1 MIPPEQNAD
10 FVASMEDVLEV
21 YHRPYDP
28 KYPVVCLDEQPVQM
42 VKETRQSIRCEPGK
56 PERYDYQY
64 ERAGV
69 ANVFMFAEP
78 LAGRRH
84 VSVREQ
90 RTATDWAI
98 EIKNMLNNIYPDAE
112 KVVLVMDN
120 LNTHKIG
127 SLYKRFPP
135 EEARRLAERL
145 EIHHTPKHGSWLNI
159 AEIELSVMT
168 QQCLARYI
176 PDINFLATQIK
187 AWHTARNNTASKVD
201 WQFSNHNARIKLKR
215 LYPVFSD

>member
-10 FVASMEDVLEV
+10 FVAQMEDILDV
-21 YHRPYDP
+21 YHRPHDP
-28 KYPVVCLDEQPVQM
+28 KYPVVCMDEQPVQM
-42 VKETRQSIRCEPGK
+42 VKETRQSIPCEPGK
-56 PERYDYQY
+56 PKRYDYQY

-69 ANVFMFAEP
+69 VNVFMFAEP
-78 LAGRRH
+78 LAGKRY
-84 VSVREQ
+84 VSVRER

-98 EIKNMLNNIYPDAE
+98 EIKNMLDNIYPDAE

-120 LNTHKIG
+120 LNTHKIA
-127 SLYKRFPP
+127 SLYKTFPP
-135 EEARRLAERL
+135 EEAKRLAERL

-168 QQCLARYI
+168 QQCLARYV

-187 AWHTARNNTASKVD
+187 AWHIARNNTASKVD
-201 WQFSNHNARIKLKR
+201 WQFSNQNARIKLKR